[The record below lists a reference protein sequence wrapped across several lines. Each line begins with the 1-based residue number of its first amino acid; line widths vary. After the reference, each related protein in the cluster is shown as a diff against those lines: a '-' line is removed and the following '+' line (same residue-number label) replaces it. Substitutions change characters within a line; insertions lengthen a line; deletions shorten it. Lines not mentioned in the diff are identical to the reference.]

1 MANKKFTTSLTIQ
14 AEKSYECSLSKNY
27 TDVFSINQELDN
39 TDAFVTLV
47 SGGSSKATNT
57 MASAKAILLKN
68 NSNIAAELLITVMEW
83 KDSSDT
89 DVHNSVDLG
98 PGSAT
103 NLRSWSFLLPAG
115 EFMYLPNNRVLAY
128 ASDVGTNYESAALAG
143 DGAISTEPLSI
154 NSANEYADSTADL
167 DTATSATIASD
178 VTHTI
183 LNMEDGHSK
192 FFKAGDLI
200 QIDTEILE
208 IESVGTGADLANST
222 AVIKRGLLGST
233 AATHADDAAINFFFG
248 NEYLPFDT
256 GKCMSDKKG
265 RFSQRGAFFS
275 KARTSDT
282 KVDGLV
288 PGSVAIGPFYTE
300 GGYLDWGLNG
310 ITANTETGLAAS
322 TAYTFH
328 IVVDEFNN
336 GGFDSLTSE
345 TLILFTTDASDT
357 TFSGSSNAVLPKI
370 QAVFDTE
377 YYTTQ
382 SDNVHNLTNK
392 KVKIF
397 IHNGDVRVQSMSN
410 NSGTIVGIG
419 NVSGTSPFGVG
430 AFPALASSVPDLMG
444 SEHGGSGVDDIVYG
458 PKSTLAQAEITNPV
472 SGVSKLNEKA
482 FIFDNGNGDLLYLDK
497 VVGKVDYEKGHCEW
511 TVASLPEAEFK
522 VAGQSNS
529 AHSGGIT
536 YSVQQ
541 YNSIQEIK
549 ARSINAI
556 KDTAIEAIVLG

>member
-14 AEKSYECSLSKNY
+14 AEKTYDCSLSKNY

-39 TDAFVTLV
+39 ADAFVTLV

-89 DVHNSVDLG
+89 DVYNSVDLG

-103 NLRSWSFLLPAG
+103 SFRSWSFLLPAG

-128 ASDVGTNYESAALAG
+128 ASDVGTAYESAAKAS

-167 DTATSATIASD
+167 DHATSSDMGSD
-178 VTHTI
+178 VTVVD
-183 LNMEDGHSK
+183 LYMENGHSK
-192 FFKAGDLI
+192 FFKVGDLI
-200 QIDTEILE
+200 QVDTEIME
-208 IESVGTGADLANST
+208 IESLGDGSNLAKSK
-222 AVIKRGLLGST
+222 AVVKRGLLGST

-248 NEYLPFDT
+248 NEHLPFDN

-265 RFSQRGAFFS
+265 RFKQRGAFFS

-310 ITANTETGLAAS
+310 ITPNTETGLAAS

-328 IVVDEFNN
+328 IVVDEFHND
-336 GGFDSLTSE
+336 GFDGTSTE
-345 TLILFTTDASDT
+345 TAIAFTTDASDT
-357 TFSGSSNAVLPKI
+357 TFAGSSNAVLPKI
-370 QAVFDTE
+370 QAVLDTQS
-377 YYTTQ
+377 YTT
-382 SDNVHNLTNK
+382 SSGLLNK

-410 NSGTIVGIG
+410 NSDTIVGIG
-419 NVSGTSPFGVG
+419 NVSGTTPFGVG

-444 SEHGGSGVDDIVYG
+444 SEHGGGTTDDIVYG
-458 PKSTLAQAEITNPV
+458 PKSTLAQEEITDPIT
-472 SGVSKLNEKA
+472 GVNMLNEKA

-522 VAGQSNS
+522 VRGQSNS

-536 YSVQQ
+536 YSVQE

-549 ARSINAI
+549 ARSINPV
-556 KDTAIEAIVLG
+556 KDTEIEAIVLG

>member
-14 AEKSYECSLSKNY
+14 AEKTYDCSLSKNY

-39 TDAFVTLV
+39 ADAFVTLV

-68 NSNIAAELLITVMEW
+68 NSNIAAELLITVMDW
-83 KDSSDT
+83 KNSSDT
-89 DVHNSVDLG
+89 DVHNSVDVG
-98 PGSAT
+98 GGGAT
-103 NLRSWSFLLPAG
+103 NFRTWSFLLPAN
-115 EFMYLPNNRVLAY
+115 EFMYLPNNRILSY
-128 ASDVGTNYESAALAG
+128 SPLTTGTKESAAKAG

-154 NSANEYADSTADL
+154 NSANEFADSTADL
-167 DTATSATIASD
+167 DHATASDMGSD
-178 VTHTI
+178 VTHTT

-192 FFKAGDLI
+192 FFKVGDLI
-200 QIDTEILE
+200 QVETEIME
-208 IESVGTGADLANST
+208 IESLGDGSALVKSI
-222 AVIKRGLLGST
+222 AVVKRGLLGST
-233 AATHADDAAINFFFG
+233 AATHADDVAINFFFG
-248 NEYLPFDT
+248 NEYLKYNV

-265 RFSQRGAFFS
+265 RFKQRGAFFS

-310 ITANTETGLAAS
+310 ITPNTETGLVAS
-322 TAYTFH
+322 QEYTFH
-328 IVVDEFNN
+328 LVCDEFNN
-336 GGFDSLTSE
+336 GGFDSTSTE
-345 TLILFTTDASDT
+345 TAIAFTTDASDT
-357 TFSGSSNAVLPKI
+357 TFAGSSNAVLPKI
-370 QAVFDTE
+370 QAVLDTQ
-377 YYTTQ
+377 YYTT
-382 SDNVHNLTNK
+382 SSGLNGK

-410 NSGTIVGIG
+410 HSETIVGIA
-419 NVSGTSPFGVG
+419 NVSGTTPFGVG
-430 AFPALASSVPDLMG
+430 AFPALASSVPDLLG
-444 SEHGGSGVDDIVYG
+444 SEHGGGTTDDIVYG
-458 PKSTLAQAEITNPV
+458 PKSTLAQAEITDPV

-511 TVASLPEAEFK
+511 AIASLPEAEFK
-522 VAGQSNS
+522 VRGQSNS
-529 AHSGGIT
+529 AHSGGVT
-536 YSVQQ
+536 YKTQE

-549 ARSINAI
+549 ARSINPV

>member
-14 AEKSYECSLSKNY
+14 AEKTYDCSLSKNY

-39 TDAFVTLV
+39 ADAFVTLV

-68 NSNIAAELLITVMEW
+68 NSNIAAELLITVMDW
-83 KDSSDT
+83 KNSSDT
-89 DVHNSVDLG
+89 DVHNSVDVG
-98 PGSAT
+98 GGGAT
-103 NLRSWSFLLPAG
+103 NFRTWSFLLPAN
-115 EFMYLPNNRVLAY
+115 EFMYLPNNRICSY
-128 ASDVGTNYESAALAG
+128 SPSTTGTKESAANAG

-167 DTATSATIASD
+167 DHATSSDMGSD
-178 VTHTI
+178 VTVVD
-183 LNMEDGHSK
+183 LYMEDGHSK
-192 FFKAGDLI
+192 FFKVGDLI
-200 QIDTEILE
+200 QVDTEIME
-208 IESVGTGADLANST
+208 IESLGDGSVLAKSK
-222 AVIKRGLLGST
+222 AVVKRGLLGST

-248 NEYLPFDT
+248 NEYLKFNV

-265 RFSQRGAFFS
+265 RFKQRGAFFS

-310 ITANTETGLAAS
+310 ITPNTETGLAAS

-336 GGFDSLTSE
+336 GGFDSTSTE
-345 TLILFTTDASDT
+345 TAIAFTTDASDT
-357 TFSGSSNAVLPKI
+357 TFAGSSNAVLPKI
-370 QAVFDTE
+370 QAVLDTQS
-377 YYTTQ
+377 YTT
-382 SDNVHNLTNK
+382 SSGLNGK

-419 NVSGTSPFGVG
+419 NVSGTTPFGVG
-430 AFPALASSVPDLMG
+430 AFPALASSVPVLMG
-444 SEHGGSGVDDIVYG
+444 SEHGGGTTDDIVYG
-458 PKSTLAQAEITNPV
+458 PKSTLAQEEITDPV
-472 SGVSKLNEKA
+472 TGVDMLNEKA

-497 VVGKVDYEKGHCEW
+497 IVGKVDYEKGFCSW
-511 TVASLPEAEFK
+511 TISSLPEAEFK
-522 VAGQSNS
+522 VRGQSNS
-529 AHSGGIT
+529 AHSGGVT
-536 YSVQQ
+536 YKVQQ

-549 ARSINAI
+549 ARSINSV

>member
-1 MANKKFTTSLTIQ
+1 
-14 AEKSYECSLSKNY
+14 
-27 TDVFSINQELDN
+27 
-39 TDAFVTLV
+39 
-47 SGGSSKATNT
+47 
-57 MASAKAILLKN
+57 
-68 NSNIAAELLITVMEW
+68 MEW

-128 ASDVGTNYESAALAG
+128 ASDVGTAYESAAKAG
-143 DGAISTEPLSI
+143 DGTISTEPLSI

-167 DTATSATIASD
+167 DHATSSDMGSD
-178 VTHTI
+178 VTVVD
-183 LNMEDGHSK
+183 LYMEDGHSK
-192 FFKAGDLI
+192 FFKVGDLI
-200 QIDTEILE
+200 QVDTEIME
-208 IESVGTGADLANST
+208 IESLGDGSNLAKSK
-222 AVIKRGLLGST
+222 AVVKRGLLGST

-248 NEYLPFDT
+248 NEHLKYNV

-265 RFSQRGAFFS
+265 RFKQRGGFFS

-310 ITANTETGLAAS
+310 ITPNTETGLAAS

-328 IVVDEFNN
+328 IVVDEFAND
-336 GGFDSLTSE
+336 GVDGLGDTPASE
-345 TLILFTTDASDT
+345 TAIAFTTDASDT
-357 TFSGSSNAVLPKI
+357 TFAGSSNAVLPKI
-370 QAVFDTE
+370 QTALDTQF
-377 YYTTQ
+377 YTT
-382 SDNVHNLTNK
+382 SSALNNK

-410 NSGTIVGIG
+410 NSSTIIGIA
-419 NVSGTSPFGVG
+419 NISGTTPFGVG
-430 AFPALASSVPDLMG
+430 AFPTLTSSVPDLMG
-444 SEHGGSGVDDIVYG
+444 SLHGGGTTDTIVYG
-458 PKSTLAQAEITNPV
+458 PKSTLAQEEITDPIT
-472 SGVSKLNEKA
+472 GVSKLNEKA

-497 VVGKVDYEKGHCEW
+497 VVGKIDYSKGFCEW
-511 TVASLPEAEFK
+511 TIAALPEAEFK
-522 VAGQSNS
+522 VRGQSNS

-536 YSVQQ
+536 YSVQE

-549 ARSINAI
+549 ARSINPV
-556 KDTAIEAIVLG
+556 KDTEIEAIVLG

>member
-14 AEKSYECSLSKNY
+14 AEKTYDCSLSKNY

-39 TDAFVTLV
+39 ADAFVTLV

-89 DVHNSVDLG
+89 DVYNSVDLG

-103 NLRSWSFLLPAG
+103 SFRSWSFLLPAG

-128 ASDVGTNYESAALAG
+128 ASDVGTAYESAAKAS

-167 DTATSATIASD
+167 DHATSSDMGSD
-178 VTHTI
+178 VTVVD
-183 LNMEDGHSK
+183 LYMEDGHSK
-192 FFKAGDLI
+192 FFKVGDLI
-200 QIDTEILE
+200 QVDTEIME
-208 IESVGTGADLANST
+208 IESLGDGSNLAKSK
-222 AVIKRGLLGST
+222 AVVKRGLLGST

-248 NEYLPFDT
+248 NEHLPFDN

-265 RFSQRGAFFS
+265 RFKQRGAFFS

-310 ITANTETGLAAS
+310 ITPNTETGLAAS

-328 IVVDEFNN
+328 IVVDEFHND
-336 GGFDSLTSE
+336 GFDGTSTE
-345 TLILFTTDASDT
+345 TAIAFTTDASDT
-357 TFSGSSNAVLPKI
+357 TFAGSSNAVLPKI
-370 QAVFDTE
+370 QAVLDTQS
-377 YYTTQ
+377 YTT
-382 SDNVHNLTNK
+382 SSGLLNK

-410 NSGTIVGIG
+410 NSDTIVGIG
-419 NVSGTSPFGVG
+419 NVSGTTPFGVG

-444 SEHGGSGVDDIVYG
+444 SEHGGGTTDDIVYG
-458 PKSTLAQAEITNPV
+458 PKSTLAQEEITDPIT
-472 SGVSKLNEKA
+472 GVNMLNEKA

-522 VAGQSNS
+522 VRGQSNS

-536 YSVQQ
+536 YSVQE

-549 ARSINAI
+549 ARSINPV
-556 KDTAIEAIVLG
+556 KDTEIEAIVLG

>member
-14 AEKSYECSLSKNY
+14 AEKTYDCSLSKNY

-39 TDAFVTLV
+39 ADAFVTLV

-128 ASDVGTNYESAALAG
+128 ASDVGTAYESAAKAS

-167 DTATSATIASD
+167 DHATSSDMGSD
-178 VTHTI
+178 VTVVD
-183 LNMEDGHSK
+183 LYMEDGHSK
-192 FFKAGDLI
+192 FFKVGDLI
-200 QIDTEILE
+200 QVDTEIME
-208 IESVGTGADLANST
+208 IESLGDGSNLAKSK
-222 AVIKRGLLGST
+222 AVVKRGLLGST
-233 AATHADDAAINFFFG
+233 AATHSDDAAINFFFG
-248 NEYLPFDT
+248 NEHLPFDN

-265 RFSQRGAFFS
+265 RFKQRGAFFS

-300 GGYLDWGLNG
+300 GGYLDWGLSG
-310 ITANTETGLAAS
+310 ITPNTETGLAAS

-336 GGFDSLTSE
+336 GGFDSVSSE
-345 TLILFTTDASDT
+345 TAIAFTTDASDT
-357 TFSGSSNAVLPKI
+357 TFAGSSNAVLPKI
-370 QAVFDTE
+370 QAVLDTQF
-377 YYTTQ
+377 YTT
-382 SDNVHNLTNK
+382 SSGLNGK

-397 IHNGDVRVQSMSN
+397 LHNGDVRVQSMSN
-410 NSGTIVGIG
+410 NSSTIVGIG
-419 NVSGTSPFGVG
+419 NVSGTTPFGVG

-444 SEHGGSGVDDIVYG
+444 SEHGGGTTDDIVYG
-458 PKSTLAQAEITNPV
+458 PKSTLAQEEITDPIT
-472 SGVSKLNEKA
+472 GVDMLNEKA

-511 TVASLPEAEFK
+511 AIASLPEAEFK
-522 VAGQSNS
+522 VRGQSNS
-529 AHSGGIT
+529 AHSGGVT
-536 YSVQQ
+536 YSVQE

-549 ARSINAI
+549 ARSINAV
-556 KDTAIEAIVLG
+556 KDTSIEAIVLG

>member
-14 AEKSYECSLSKNY
+14 AEKTYDCSLSKNY

-39 TDAFVTLV
+39 ADAFVTLV

-83 KDSSDT
+83 TDSSDT

-128 ASDVGTNYESAALAG
+128 ASDVGTAYESAAKAG

-167 DTATSATIASD
+167 DHATSSDMGSD
-178 VTHTI
+178 VTVVD
-183 LNMEDGHSK
+183 LYMENGHSK
-192 FFKAGDLI
+192 FFKVGDLI
-200 QIDTEILE
+200 QVDTEIME
-208 IESVGTGADLANST
+208 IESLGDGSNLAKSK
-222 AVIKRGLLGST
+222 AVVKRGLLGST

-248 NEYLPFDT
+248 NEHLPFDN

-265 RFSQRGAFFS
+265 RFKQRGAFFS

-310 ITANTETGLAAS
+310 ITPNTETGLAAS
-322 TAYTFH
+322 TTYTFH

-336 GGFDSLTSE
+336 GGFDSTSTE
-345 TLILFTTDASDT
+345 TAIAFTTDASDT
-357 TFSGSSNAVLPKI
+357 TFAGSSNAVLPKI
-370 QAVFDTE
+370 QAVLDTQS
-377 YYTTQ
+377 YTT
-382 SDNVHNLTNK
+382 SSGLLNK

-410 NSGTIVGIG
+410 NSDTIVGIG
-419 NVSGTSPFGVG
+419 NVSGTTPFGVG

-444 SEHGGSGVDDIVYG
+444 SEHGGGTTDDIVYG
-458 PKSTLAQAEITNPV
+458 PKSTLAQEEITDPIT
-472 SGVSKLNEKA
+472 GVNMLNEKA

-497 VVGKVDYEKGHCEW
+497 VVGKIDYEKGHCEW

-522 VAGQSNS
+522 VRGQSNS

-536 YSVQQ
+536 YSVQE

-549 ARSINAI
+549 ARSINPV
-556 KDTAIEAIVLG
+556 KDTEIEAIVLG

>member
-265 RFSQRGAFFS
+265 RFKQRGGFFS

-310 ITANTETGLAAS
+310 ITPNTETGLVAS
-322 TAYTFH
+322 QEYTFH
-328 IVVDEFNN
+328 LVCDEFNN
-336 GGFDSLTSE
+336 GGFDSTSTE
-345 TLILFTTDASDT
+345 TAIAFTTDASDT
-357 TFSGSSNAVLPKI
+357 TFAGSSNAVLPKI
-370 QAVFDTE
+370 QAVLDTQF
-377 YYTTQ
+377 YTT
-382 SDNVHNLTNK
+382 SSGLNGK

-419 NVSGTSPFGVG
+419 NVSGTTPFGVG
-430 AFPALASSVPDLMG
+430 AFPALASSVPVLMG
-444 SEHGGSGVDDIVYG
+444 SLHGGGTTDTIVYG
-458 PKSTLAQAEITNPV
+458 PKSTLAQEEITDPIT
-472 SGVSKLNEKA
+472 GVDMLNEKA

-497 VVGKVDYEKGHCEW
+497 VVGKIDYEKGHCEW
-511 TVASLPEAEFK
+511 AIASLPEAEFK
-522 VAGQSNS
+522 VRGQSNS
-529 AHSGGIT
+529 AHSGGVT
-536 YSVQQ
+536 YKTQE

-549 ARSINAI
+549 ARSINPV

>member
-14 AEKSYECSLSKNY
+14 AEKTYDCSLSKNY

-39 TDAFVTLV
+39 ADAFVTLV

-128 ASDVGTNYESAALAG
+128 ASDVGTAYESAAKAS

-167 DTATSATIASD
+167 DHATSSDMGSD
-178 VTHTI
+178 VTVVD
-183 LNMEDGHSK
+183 LYMEDGHSK
-192 FFKAGDLI
+192 FFKVGDLI
-200 QIDTEILE
+200 QVDTEIME
-208 IESVGTGADLANST
+208 IESLGDGSNLAKSK
-222 AVIKRGLLGST
+222 AVVKRGLLGST
-233 AATHADDAAINFFFG
+233 AATHSDDAAINFFFG
-248 NEYLPFDT
+248 NEHLPFDN

-265 RFSQRGAFFS
+265 RFKQRGAFFS

-310 ITANTETGLAAS
+310 ITPNTETGLPAS
-322 TAYTFH
+322 TTYTFH

-336 GGFDSLTSE
+336 GGIDSTSSE
-345 TLILFTTDASDT
+345 TAIAFTTDASDT
-357 TFSGSSNAVLPKI
+357 TFAGSSNAVLPKI
-370 QAVFDTE
+370 QAVLDTQS
-377 YYTTQ
+377 YTT
-382 SDNVHNLTNK
+382 SSGLLNK

-419 NVSGTSPFGVG
+419 NVSGTTPFGVG
-430 AFPALASSVPDLMG
+430 AFPALASSVPALQG
-444 SEHGGSGVDDIVYG
+444 SEHGGGTTDDIVYG
-458 PKSTLAQAEITNPV
+458 PKSTLAQAEITDPV

-511 TVASLPEAEFK
+511 AIASLPEAEFK
-522 VAGQSNS
+522 VRGQSNS
-529 AHSGGIT
+529 AHSGGVT
-536 YSVQQ
+536 YSVQE

-549 ARSINAI
+549 ARSINAV
-556 KDTAIEAIVLG
+556 KDTSIEAIVLG